1 MTQSI
6 ADKIDELLQSDAT
19 FSTRT
24 GMRFMTE
31 VIRDAFEYIE
41 GEKQR
46 KEEADEVQRSLIT
59 RLKNVED
66 GLNDFIKLRTKE
78 QERAETERV
87 KWRWALITP
96 TIGLFFTMLGLL
108 ITLWLKP

>member
-24 GMRFMTE
+24 GVRFMTE
-31 VIRDAFEYIE
+31 VIRDAYKYIE
-41 GEKQR
+41 EEKKR
-46 KEEADEVQRSLIT
+46 NEDADKVQRSVNT
-59 RLKNVED
+59 RLTNVEN
-66 GLNDFIKLRTKE
+66 GLNDFLKARRIE
-78 QERAETERV
+78 QERAEAERI

-108 ITLWLKP
+108 ITLWVKP